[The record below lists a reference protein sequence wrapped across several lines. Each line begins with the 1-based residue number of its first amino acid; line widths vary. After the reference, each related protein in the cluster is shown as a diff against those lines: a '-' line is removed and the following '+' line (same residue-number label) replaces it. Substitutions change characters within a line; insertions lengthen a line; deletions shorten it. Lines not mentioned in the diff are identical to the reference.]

1 MALALGWGLIFAT
14 PLTLVLV
21 PCFFMIGQDMSR
33 FFRRLNFVEN
43 SGSNMIKISTLFLVF
58 IISNSTLFAEEHDVK
73 NSKVAPLLSELSS
86 INEPGI
92 QYVVVNS
99 DSVVFEYSSGQADI
113 KNKVALSSNHTM
125 AAFSMTKTLTA
136 IGVLQLLE
144 RHKLK
149 LEDNISLYVD
159 HPYSKEITIR
169 QLLNHTSGL
178 PDPIPLKWV
187 HLAKNHIAFNEKK
200 ALEKVLLENPKA
212 SSLPGEKYEYSNIGY
227 WLLGGVIEKVSGLS
241 YSEYIR
247 KNIFEPLH
255 LSKSEIGFTVI
266 QEDNHA
272 KGYLQKYSFMN
283 LLKFFLIEDT
293 TWGEYEEN
301 WLHINNVYLNGPAFG
316 GAIGSASAF
325 SRILQSLLSD
335 KSILLGSNVKQHL
348 YSQEK
353 NNSGKKIDMTLG
365 WHMGV
370 LNGMKYYFKEGGG
383 AGFHSEMRIYP
394 DINLATV
401 LMVNRTSFNTREQLS
416 NLDIAVMSK

>member
-1 MALALGWGLIFAT
+1 MNWKGAGVMISIYQIIMLLMMSTLAIAEQNKN
-14 PLTLVLV
+14 
-21 PCFFMIGQDMSR
+21 FMINDILDRQ
-33 FFRRLNFVEN
+33 
-43 SGSNMIKISTLFLVF
+43 I
-58 IISNSTLFAEEHDVK
+58 EEDGVK
-73 NSKVAPLLSELSS
+73 NSKVVHLLSELSS
-86 INEPGI
+86 TNEPGI

-99 DSVVFEYSSGQADI
+99 DSVVFKHSSGQADI
-113 KNKVALSSNHTM
+113 KNKVALSSSHTM

-144 RHKLK
+144 RDKIK
-149 LEDNISLYVD
+149 LEDNISLYVE
-159 HPYSKEITIR
+159 HPYSTEITIR
-169 QLLNHTSGL
+169 QLLSHTSGL

-187 HLAKNHIAFNEKK
+187 HLAKNHITFNEKK

-227 WLLGGVIEKVSGLS
+227 WLLGGIIEKVSGLS
-241 YSEYIR
+241 YSEYIS

-255 LSKSEIGFTVI
+255 LSKSEIGFSVV
-266 QEDNHA
+266 QEENHA
-272 KGYLQKYSFMN
+272 KGYLKKYSFMN
-283 LLKFFLIEDT
+283 LLKSFLIEDT

-316 GAIGSASAF
+316 GAIGSARAF

-335 KSILLGSNVKQHL
+335 KSVLLGSNVKQHL
-348 YSQEK
+348 FSQEK
-353 NNSGKKIDMTLG
+353 NNSGKEIDMTLG
-365 WHMGV
+365 WHIGV
-370 LNGMKYYFKEGGG
+370 LNSKKYYFKEGGG

-401 LMVNRTSFNTREQLS
+401 LMVNRTSFNTRKQLS

>member
-1 MALALGWGLIFAT
+1 MMSIYQIIMLLMMSTLAMAEQNKN
-14 PLTLVLV
+14 
-21 PCFFMIGQDMSR
+21 FMINDILDRQ
-33 FFRRLNFVEN
+33 
-43 SGSNMIKISTLFLVF
+43 I
-58 IISNSTLFAEEHDVK
+58 EEDGVK
-73 NSKVAPLLSELSS
+73 NSKVVNLLSELSS
-86 INEPGI
+86 TNEPGI

-99 DSVVFEYSSGQADI
+99 DSVVFEHSSGQADI

-144 RHKLK
+144 RDKIK
-149 LEDNISLYVD
+149 LEDNISLYVE
-159 HPYSKEITIR
+159 HPYSTEITIR
-169 QLLNHTSGL
+169 QLLSHTSGL

-187 HLAKNHIAFNEKK
+187 HLAKNHITFNEKK

-227 WLLGGVIEKVSGLS
+227 WLLGGIIEKVSGLS
-241 YSEYIR
+241 YSEYIS

-255 LSKSEIGFTVI
+255 LSKSEIGFSVI
-266 QEDNHA
+266 QEENHA
-272 KGYLQKYSFMN
+272 KGYLKKYSFMN
-283 LLKFFLIEDT
+283 LLKSFLIEDT

-316 GAIGSASAF
+316 GAIGSARAF

-335 KSILLGSNVKQHL
+335 KSVLLGSNVKQHL
-348 YSQEK
+348 FSQEK
-353 NNSGKKIDMTLG
+353 NNSGKEIDMTLG
-365 WHMGV
+365 WHIGV
-370 LNGMKYYFKEGGG
+370 LNSNKYYFKEGGG

-401 LMVNRTSFNTREQLS
+401 LMVNRTSFNTRKQLS
-416 NLDIAVMSK
+416 NLDIAVMCK